1 MGKMNKI
8 TREQN
13 YNICPCCGN
22 HAYSILDNTNYFIG
36 CFHCGMQHGINTLV
50 EGEVTE
56 QYATQMRKAWNMK
69 CLEAEYSMEAME
81 ELGICNG
88 DYALIDNAD
97 SEIIHVAKNICEV
110 IQFIKSTE
118 NQISVGIYY
127 MGANKLENLGSSF
140 LVWEILNAIQKQ
152 N

>member
-1 MGKMNKI
+1 MEKTNNI
-8 TREQN
+8 TRHPK

-22 HAYSILDNTNYFIG
+22 HAYAILDNTNYFIG
-36 CFHCGMQHGINTLV
+36 CIHCGMQHGINTLV

-69 CLEAEYSMEAME
+69 CLEAEYRMEAME
-81 ELGICNG
+81 ELGVCNG
-88 DYALIDNAD
+88 DYVLIDNAD
-97 SEIIHVAKNICEV
+97 SEIIHVAKNIREV

-118 NQISVGIYY
+118 NQISVGIFY
-127 MGANKLENLGSSF
+127 MGANMLQYLGSSF
-140 LVWEILNAIQKQ
+140 LVWEILYAITKQ